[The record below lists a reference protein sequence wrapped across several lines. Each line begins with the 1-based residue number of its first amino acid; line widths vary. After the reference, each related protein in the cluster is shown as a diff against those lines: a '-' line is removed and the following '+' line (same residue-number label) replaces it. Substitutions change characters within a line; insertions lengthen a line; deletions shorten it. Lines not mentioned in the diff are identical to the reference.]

1 MNENHTNPN
10 ERHPQAFFRGT
21 PKTNVKAIPINSSV
35 PYPEEAEQETPTLP
49 MPGMPGATMPYMP
62 FRPDKPIPSPI
73 QNAPSSPAIDIGPVV
88 GWLVILSGPGRG
100 RSIEIG
106 YGRNAIGRGHSNEV
120 ALPFGDRGISDQAHA
135 YIVYDNV
142 GRKTYL
148 TDGSSRNLVYLN
160 GAPVFGSVEIESGD
174 TIRMGNSA
182 LMFIPF
188 CSPEL
193 DWKDIPEKID

>member
-10 ERHPQAFFRGT
+10 ERHPHAFFRKASA
-21 PKTNVKAIPINSSV
+21 PQVKTIPINS
-35 PYPEEAEQETPTLP
+35 PADYPEETESPTLP
-49 MPGMPGATMPYMP
+49 MPGMPGATQPYMP
-62 FRPDKPIPSPI
+62 FKPDQPIPAPVG
-73 QNAPSSPAIDIGPVV
+73 NAAAPAAIDIGPVV

-100 RSIEIG
+100 RSVEIG
-106 YGRNAIGRGHSNEV
+106 YGRNAIGRGHDNEV
-120 ALPFGDRGISDQAHA
+120 SLPFGDRGISDHAHA
-135 YIVYDNV
+135 YIVYDAV

-160 GAPVFGSVEIESGD
+160 GSPVFGTVEIQSGN

-182 LMFIPF
+182 LMFIGF